1 VLRTLVAALLLAAPA
16 VRPDAGPAPATPH
29 FTLSLVGTNDLH
41 GHIEALPRLG
51 GYLANL
57 RRARARDGGGVV
69 LLDAGDMF
77 QGTLES
83 NLGEG
88 AAVVRAYN
96 LLGYAAAAVG
106 NHEFDY
112 GPVGPAP
119 APRAPTDDAR
129 GALKA
134 RATEARFPLLAANL
148 AEIASGA
155 PPSWPNV
162 RPTTIVQVAGVK
174 LGVVG
179 LTTMATPRTTLAA
192 NFAGLTV
199 TPLAPTV
206 IAAARQLRRDG
217 ATVVIVVAH
226 AGGSC
231 NRFEPADDVA
241 SCEHSA
247 EIFQLARVLSAEA
260 PRAVD
265 AIVAGH
271 THAGIAHRVAGIPII
286 ESYANGRA
294 FGRIDLGIDRAR
306 GGVVDARIFRPQMIP
321 APDEPFAGT
330 YEGAALAP
338 DAAVAAALAPAQAA
352 ARAKR
357 DERLSI
363 DVARPI
369 TRAYR
374 TESPL
379 GNLFADL
386 MRAARRADVALT
398 NGGALRE
405 DLPAGALTYGQ
416 LHEAMPFDNGFA
428 TISVTGAE
436 LARAIAANLGRDN
449 GILSVSGIRA
459 HATCQR
465 GAIDVVLTRADGKR
479 IAPRDRLTLVTSD
492 FLATGGDGLFPDEV
506 RARAVL
512 DGGPPI
518 RDAMA
523 DELRAR
529 KLPLRPDDR
538 ELYDPDRPRL
548 TYPGRR
554 PMRCGTGRV
563 AQTPK

>member
-1 VLRTLVAALLLAAPA
+1 VLHAYLLTLLLAA
-16 VRPDAGPAPATPH
+16 DAGATRPARV
-29 FTLSLVGTNDLH
+29 TLSLVGTNDLH
-41 GHIEALPRLG
+41 GHIEMLPRLG

-57 RRARARDGGGVV
+57 RQARARDGGGVV
-69 LLDAGDMF
+69 LVDAGDMF

-96 LLGYAAAAVG
+96 LLGYDAVAVG

-119 APRAPTDDAR
+119 TLRAPADDPR

-134 RATEARFPLLAANL
+134 RAAEARFPFLDANL
-148 AEIASGA
+148 AETSSGA

-162 RPTTIVQVAGVK
+162 RPTTIIQVAGVN
-174 LGVVG
+174 VG
-179 LTTMATPRTTLAA
+179 IIGMTTMATPRTTLAA

-199 TPLAPTV
+199 KPLAPTV
-206 IAAARQLRRDG
+206 VAAAQELRRAG

-231 NRFEPADDVA
+231 SRFDPPDDLA
-241 SCEHSA
+241 SCEPGS
-247 EIFQLARVLSAEA
+247 EIFALARALSAHA
-260 PRAVD
+260 RNAAATVD

-286 ESYANGRA
+286 ESYANGHA
-294 FGRIDLGIDRAR
+294 FGRIDLVVDRTR
-306 GGVVDARIFRPQMIP
+306 GTVVDARILRPQAIP
-321 APDEPFAGT
+321 APRLPFAGT
-330 YEGAALAP
+330 YEGAPLAP
-338 DAAVAAALAPAQAA
+338 DAAVEAALAPAHAA

-357 DERLSI
+357 DEKLAI
-363 DVARPI
+363 DIVRPI

-428 TISVTGAE
+428 TIPVTGAE
-436 LARAIAANLGRDN
+436 LARAVASNLARDN
-449 GILSVSGIRA
+449 GILSLSGVRVRA
-459 HATCQR
+459 SCQR
-465 GAIDVVLTRADGKR
+465 GSLDVALARPDGTP
-479 IAPRDRLTLVTSD
+479 IGPRDKLTLVTSD
-492 FLATGGDGLFPDEV
+492 FLATGGDGLFSDEV

-512 DGGPPI
+512 DRGPPI

-523 DELRAR
+523 AELRGR
-529 KLPLRPDDR
+529 KAPLRPDD
-538 ELYDPDRPRL
+538 LYDPGQPRID
-548 TYPGRR
+548 YPGRR
-554 PMRCGTGRV
+554 PVRCGARSSNK
-563 AQTPK
+563 PK

>member
-1 VLRTLVAALLLAAPA
+1 MLRTIVFALLLAAAP
-16 VRPDAGPAPATPH
+16 VRPDAGAPAAPH
-29 FTLSLVGTNDLH
+29 VTVSLVGSNDLH
-41 GHIEALPRLG
+41 GHVEALPRLG

-57 RRARARDGGGVV
+57 RRARARDGGGV
-69 LLDAGDMF
+69 LLVDAGDMF

-96 LLGYAAAAVG
+96 LLGYDAAALG
-106 NHEFDY
+106 NHEYDY
-112 GPVGPAP
+112 GPVGPAA
-119 APRAPTDDAR
+119 APRTTADDPR

-134 RATEARFPLLAANL
+134 RAAEARFPLLDANL
-148 AEIASGA
+148 AEAASGA
-155 PPSWPNV
+155 PPAWPNI

-174 LGVVG
+174 IGVIG
-179 LTTMATPRTTLAA
+179 MTTMATPRTTMAA

-199 TPLAPTV
+199 KPLAATA
-206 IAAARQLRRDG
+206 IAAAQELRRSG
-217 ATVVIVVAH
+217 ATVVIVAAH

-231 NRFEPADDVA
+231 SRFEPPDDLT
-241 SCEHSA
+241 SCDQGE
-247 EIFQLARVLSAEA
+247 EIFALARALSNDAGR
-260 PRAVD
+260 PVD

-294 FGRIDLGIDRAR
+294 FGRIDLVIDRAR
-306 GGVVDARIFRPQMIP
+306 GTVVDARIFHPQMIP
-321 APDEPFAGT
+321 APDKPFTGS
-330 YEGAALAP
+330 YEGTALAP
-338 DAAVAAALAPAQAA
+338 DARVEAALAPAQAA
-352 ARAKR
+352 ARAMR
-357 DERLSI
+357 DDKLSV

-386 MRAARRADVALT
+386 MRAARHADVALT

-428 TISVTGAE
+428 TIPVTGAE
-436 LARAIAANLGRDN
+436 LARAVAANLGRDN
-449 GILSVSGIRA
+449 GILSVSGVRA
-459 HATCQR
+459 RATCQR
-465 GAIDVVLTRADGKR
+465 GAIDVALTRADGR
-479 IAPRDRLTLVTSD
+479 PIGPRDRLTLVTSD
-492 FLATGGDGLFPDEV
+492 FLATGGDGLFSDEV

-512 DGGPPI
+512 DDGPPI

-529 KLPLRPDDR
+529 KLPLRPD
-538 ELYDPDRPRL
+538 EPGLYDPARPRL
-548 TYPGRR
+548 DYPGRR
-554 PMRCGTGRV
+554 PMRCGVRSSGD
-563 AQTPK
+563 AK

>member
-1 VLRTLVAALLLAAPA
+1 VLRAFALALVLAAPPA
-16 VRPDAGPAPATPH
+16 RPDAAVPPPANVTI
-29 FTLSLVGTNDLH
+29 SLVGTNDLH
-41 GHIEALPRLG
+41 GHIEALPRLA
-51 GYLANL
+51 GYVANL

-69 LLDAGDMF
+69 LVDAGDMF

-96 LLGYAAAAVG
+96 LLAYDAAAVG

-119 APRAPTDDAR
+119 SPRAPTDDAR

-134 RATEARFPLLAANL
+134 RAAEARFPLLGANL
-148 AEIASGA
+148 IDTASGA

-174 LGVVG
+174 VG
-179 LTTMATPRTTLAA
+179 IIGMTTMATPRTTMAA
-192 NFAGLTV
+192 NFAGLAV
-199 TPLAPTV
+199 KPLAPTAV
-206 IAAARQLRRDG
+206 AAARELRRAG

-231 NRFEPADDVA
+231 SRFEPADDLA
-241 SCEHSA
+241 SCDQGE
-247 EIFQLARVLSAEA
+247 EIFTLARALANET
-260 PRAVD
+260 PRPVD

-294 FGRIDLGIDRAR
+294 FGRIDLDVERAR
-306 GGVVDARIFRPQMIP
+306 GSVVGARIFRPQMVP
-321 APDEPFAGT
+321 APDKPLAGT
-330 YEGAALAP
+330 YEGAPLAP
-338 DAAVAAALAPAQAA
+338 VAAVAAALAPAQAA

-357 DERLSI
+357 EEKLSVQVSETI
-363 DVARPI
+363 R
-369 TRAYR
+369 RAYR
-374 TESPL
+374 VESPL

-405 DLPAGALTYGQ
+405 DLPAGGLTYGQ

-428 TISVTGAE
+428 TIPVTGAE
-436 LARAIAANLGRDN
+436 LARAMAANLGRDS
-449 GILSVSGIRA
+449 GILSVSGVRVQ
-459 HATCQR
+459 ATCQR
-465 GAIDVVLTRADGKR
+465 GAIDVALTRPDGKP
-479 IAPRDRLTLVTSD
+479 IAPHDKLTLVTSD
-492 FLATGGDGLFPDEV
+492 FLATGGDSLFPDEV
-506 RARAVL
+506 RGRAVL
-512 DGGPPI
+512 DDGPPI

-523 DELRAR
+523 AELRVR
-529 KLPLRPDDR
+529 KAPLRSHDV
-538 ELYDPDRPRL
+538 YDPAHPRL
-548 TYPGRR
+548 HYPGTR
-554 PMRCGTGRV
+554 PLRCGAASSNRT
-563 AQTPK
+563 K

>member
-1 VLRTLVAALLLAAPA
+1 VLRSLVFALLLAAPTGH
-16 VRPDAGPAPATPH
+16 PDAAAPAAGRVTI
-29 FTLSLVGTNDLH
+29 SLIGTNDLH
-41 GHIEALPRLG
+41 GHIEALPRLA
-51 GYLANL
+51 GYVANL

-69 LLDAGDMF
+69 LVDAGDMF

-96 LLGYAAAAVG
+96 LLGYDAAAIG

-119 APRAPTDDAR
+119 SPLSPADDAR
-129 GALKA
+129 GALKV
-134 RATEARFPLLAANL
+134 RASEARFPLLDANL
-148 AEIASGA
+148 IDATSGA
-155 PPSWPNV
+155 PPAWPNV
-162 RPTTIVQVAGVK
+162 RPTAIIQVAGVK
-174 LGVVG
+174 VG
-179 LTTMATPRTTLAA
+179 IIGMTTMATPHTTMAA
-192 NFAGLTV
+192 NFAGLAV
-199 TPLAPTV
+199 KPLAATAV
-206 IAAARQLRRDG
+206 AAARELRRAG

-231 NRFEPADDVA
+231 NRFEPPDDLS
-241 SCEHSA
+241 SCVQGE
-247 EIFQLARVLSAEA
+247 EIFALARALANET
-260 PRAVD
+260 PRPVD

-271 THAGIAHRVAGIPII
+271 THAGVAHRVAGIPII

-294 FGRIDLGIDRAR
+294 FGRIDLDIDAAR
-306 GGVVDARIFRPQMIP
+306 GAVVDAHIFRPQMIP
-321 APDEPFAGT
+321 APGKPFAGT

-338 DAAVAAALAPAQAA
+338 DAAIAAALAPAQAA

-357 DERLSI
+357 DETLSV
-363 DVARPI
+363 DVTRTI

-386 MRAARRADVALT
+386 MRTARRADVALT

-405 DLPAGALTYGQ
+405 DLPAGTLTYGQ

-428 TISVTGAE
+428 TMPVTGAE
-436 LARAIAANLGRDN
+436 LARAIAANLGRDT
-449 GILSVSGIRA
+449 GILSVSGVRA
-459 HATCQR
+459 RATCQR
-465 GAIDVVLTRADGKR
+465 GAIKVALTRADGKP
-479 IAPRDRLTLVTSD
+479 IAPRDKLTLVTSD
-492 FLATGGDGLFPDEV
+492 FLATGGDSLFSDEV

-529 KLPLRPDDR
+529 KAPLRPDDP
-538 ELYDPDRPRL
+538 ELYDPAHPRL
-548 TYPGRR
+548 TYPGR
-554 PMRCGTGRV
+554 PMRCGARSSTE
-563 AQTPK
+563 AK